1 MTRVKR
7 GTTTNKRR
15 NNLIKQAKGFKWG
28 RKSKYKLAKDALR
41 KAWTYSYRDRKVKKR
56 TFRRLWQVQ
65 INAACRSLT
74 QSNSKEL
81 TYSRFIYLL
90 KMKNITIDRK
100 ILSELAKE
108 NIGIFEAII
117 KEAQKT

>member
-7 GTTTNKRR
+7 GVTANKRR
-15 NNLIKQAKGFKWG
+15 KKMIKQAKGFKWG

-41 KAWTYSYRDRKVKKR
+41 KAWTYSYRDRRNKKR

-65 INAACRSLT
+65 INAACRGLT
-74 QSNSKEL
+74 QDKNNKEL
-81 TYSRFIYLL
+81 TYSKFIFLL
-90 KMKNITIDRK
+90 KEKNIDIDRK

-108 NIGIFEAII
+108 NIDVFEKII
-117 KEAQKT
+117 EEVQK